1 MRFNV
6 AILGLGYVGLPLAA
20 EFSKYHNV
28 TGYDLDKSRINELK
42 KGYDRTNEV
51 LKKKI
56 YRKLEFTDNKN
67 LLQNKDIFIITVP
80 TPIKKNKKPDLKYL
94 LAASKTVAKYLKKNS
109 IVIYESTVFPGCT
122 EEICLPIL
130 EKISGLRLNKDFYI
144 GYSPERI
151 NPGKNKQK
159 LSNTVKIVS
168 ASNKYSLKILKKFYG
183 KIIKAGIHVVKTIK
197 EAEAAKVIE
206 NIQRDINIALI
217 NECSVIFKKLNLDTS
232 EILKAAETKWNFA
245 SYKPGLVGGHCIGV
259 DPYYLTYIANKIN
272 YKPRVILAGR
282 KVNNSMSSYV
292 AKSIINTFN
301 NNQSKFYSKK
311 KILILGISFKENC
324 SDIRNSM
331 VFDIINILQKKK
343 ILTHVYDPIANRSE
357 LERIKKISLIKN
369 LNKSFFYDIIVL
381 AVPHSIFIKMGIK
394 KIKSLGKKDVKIFDL
409 KSVYPKN
416 QTYWQL

>member
-1 MRFNV
+1 
-6 AILGLGYVGLPLAA
+6 
-20 EFSKYHNV
+20 
-28 TGYDLDKSRINELK
+28 
-42 KGYDRTNEV
+42 
-51 LKKKI
+51 
-56 YRKLEFTDNKN
+56 
-67 LLQNKDIFIITVP
+67 
-80 TPIKKNKKPDLKYL
+80 
-94 LAASKTVAKYLKKNS
+94 
-109 IVIYESTVFPGCT
+109 
-122 EEICLPIL
+122 
-130 EKISGLRLNKDFYI
+130 
-144 GYSPERI
+144 
-151 NPGKNKQK
+151 
-159 LSNTVKIVS
+159 
-168 ASNKYSLKILKKFYG
+168 
-183 KIIKAGIHVVKTIK
+183 
-197 EAEAAKVIE
+197 
-206 NIQRDINIALI
+206 
-217 NECSVIFKKLNLDTS
+217 
-232 EILKAAETKWNFA
+232 
-245 SYKPGLVGGHCIGV
+245 VGGHCIGV

>member
-1 MRFNV
+1 MKFNIEIV
-6 AILGLGYVGLPLAA
+6 GLGYVSLPLAA

-28 TGYDLDKSRINELK
+28 TGYDIDKSRIYELK
-42 KGYDRTNEV
+42 KGYDRTKEV

-67 LLQNKDIFIITVP
+67 SLENKDIFIITVP

-94 LAASKTVAKYLKKNS
+94 LEASKTVAKYLKKNS

-130 EKISGLRLNKDFYI
+130 EKISGLKLNKDFHI

-159 LSNTVKIVS
+159 LSNTIKLVS
-168 ASNKYSLKILKKFYG
+168 ASNNYTLKILKKIYG
-183 KIIKAGIHVVKTIK
+183 KIVKVGIHAVKTIK

-282 KVNNSMSSYV
+282 AVNNSMSSYV
-292 AKSIINTFN
+292 AKSIIKAIDNK
-301 NNQSKFYSKK
+301 QCKFYSKK

-343 ILTHVYDPIANRSE
+343 ILTHVYDPIVNRSD
-357 LERIKKISLIKN
+357 LKKNKQISLIKN
-369 LNKSFFYDIIVL
+369 LNRSLFYDIIVL